1 MSLGVVGGGV
11 GVGNI
16 IQSLGRTEKHFSE
29 ALHGL
34 EHLGR
39 KQSLWC
45 RLVCHRVRVLLSSV
59 RFVLK
64 RRCLLTLARGCANN
78 NNKTS
83 HKKENEMKKGRV
95 GTNRETLR
103 HLGSRGRDGTWGP

>member
-1 MSLGVVGGGV
+1 MSLGVV

-64 RRCLLTLARGCANN
+64 RRCLLTLACSCVNNNN